1 MKLLTAAF
9 FLFLFKFSCCFAQDL
24 SGTWEGN
31 VGGAYLKLVIA
42 KQGNTYV
49 GYTHDIGF
57 GYCTAHFIGEF
68 NDSTQRLKGAGQGF
82 IDKTFAHVL
91 MTYRLKFSER
101 GGDKYLIG
109 PGRPKSIATNILSFG
124 LPEHTQL
131 RWVSRD
137 IDTTAF
143 MVNWF
148 KANSNR
154 PVLVEN
160 NRKTDSIRTSKTAAI
175 DTGSLARLNNVV
187 DTIAG
192 KDLVVFD
199 KKAFDDSISTVKT
212 QRQADI
218 LKQIVTSADSI
229 VITISDNEIVDGDT
243 VTIFHNNEILVSRLF
258 VSSKPYRIVIP
269 LKGSMPTHEFV
280 LVANNLGT
288 IPPNTALVVIE
299 AGRERYQLK
308 AAADMKKNAVIV
320 FEHRR

>member
-1 MKLLTAAF
+1 MKLLTASF

-24 SGTWEGN
+24 SGTWEGS

-42 KQGNTYV
+42 KHGNTYV
-49 GYTHDIGF
+49 GYTYDIGF

-131 RWVSRD
+131 KWISRD

-143 MVNWF
+143 MYSWY
-148 KANSNR
+148 KANSNQ
-154 PVLVEN
+154 PVLVGN
-160 NRKTDSIRTSKTAAI
+160 TRKTDTLRTVKPAAI
-175 DTGSLARLNNVV
+175 DTRSLAMLNKTV

-192 KDLVVFD
+192 NDLVFD

-212 QRQADI
+212 QRQDDI
-218 LKQIVTSADSI
+218 LKRIVTSADSI

-243 VTIFHNNEILVSRLF
+243 ITIFHNNAILVSRLF
-258 VSSKPYRIVIP
+258 VSSKPYRVVIP
-269 LKGSMPTHEFV
+269 LTGGMPTYEFV

>member
-1 MKLLTAAF
+1 MKLLSASF
-9 FLFLFKFSCCFAQDL
+9 FLLLFKFSCCFAQDL

-42 KQGNTYV
+42 KHGNTYV

-68 NDSTQRLKGAGQGF
+68 DDSTQRLKGAGQGF

-91 MTYRLKFSER
+91 MSYRLKFSER
-101 GGDKYLIG
+101 SGDKYLIG

-131 RWVSRD
+131 RWISRD

-143 MVNWF
+143 MANWF
-148 KANSNR
+148 KANSNK

-160 NRKTDSIRTSKTAAI
+160 DRKTDSVRTVKTGAI
-175 DTGSLARLNNVV
+175 DSGSLAILNKPV
-187 DTIAG
+187 DTIAN
-192 KDLVVFD
+192 KDLVTFN

-212 QRQADI
+212 KRQDDV
-218 LKQIVTSADSI
+218 LKRIVTSADSI

-258 VSSKPYRIVIP
+258 VSSKPYRVVIP
-269 LKGSMPTHEFV
+269 LTGSMPTHEFV

-288 IPPNTALVVIE
+288 IPPNTALVVID

-308 AAADMKKNAVIV
+308 AAADMSKNAVIV
-320 FEHRR
+320 FERRQ